1 VERRSPCPGGPAPSV
16 LRDRSAGEDGE
27 DDADSVE
34 AVDVPHGAPNR
45 GHVYRDRV
53 EAPDAGRNVLDYH
66 ALHFTHA
73 DVETWRGAIE
83 QGLVRVNG
91 VAASSARILRAGDEL
106 EFHRPPW
113 IEPEAPVDFTVV
125 HEDEH
130 VLAVEK
136 PAGLQVLP
144 AGPFLE
150 RTLWSRVRAS
160 DPSRVDSAPVHR
172 LGRGTSGL
180 VLFGK
185 TKAARAA
192 LSLQFRQCTPRKTY
206 LALVTGCSLPDSF
219 VARQKIGRV
228 AHGPLRIWVAAPNGK
243 PSATRVRVLRR
254 DEHRGLSLVAA
265 QPITGRPD
273 QIRIHL
279 AACGAPLAGDP
290 LFGAGGGVI
299 SDARPGEGG
308 YRLHAARLR
317 CEHPTGGWIRLR
329 SEPPWPEGWSARPQ
343 DRERSST

>member
-1 VERRSPCPGGPAPSV
+1 MM
-16 LRDRSAGEDGE
+16 AGHG
-27 DDADSVE
+27 AGRLE
-34 AVDVPHGAPNR
+34 AVGPLANH

-53 EAPDAGRNVLDYH
+53 APADAGWNVLAYH
-66 ALHFTHA
+66 AARFPHSDA
-73 DVETWRGAIE
+73 KTWLRSIE
-83 QGLVRVNG
+83 SGLVLVNG
-91 VAASSARILRAGDEL
+91 CAVSATVTLQAGDEL

-113 IEPEAPVDFTVV
+113 EEPDAPLGFTVV

-150 RTLWSRVRAS
+150 RTLWSLVRAS
-160 DPSRVDSAPVHR
+160 HPSRADSAPVHR

-185 TKAARAA
+185 TNAARAA
-192 LSLQFRQCTPRKTY
+192 LSQQFRQCTPQKTY
-206 LALVTGCSLPDSF
+206 LALVVGCDLPDSLI
-219 VARQKIGRV
+219 ARQPIGRI
-228 AHGPLRIWVAAPNGK
+228 AHGPMHIWVAAKDGK
-243 PSATRVRVLRR
+243 ASTTRVRVLRR
-254 DEHRGLSLVAA
+254 DARLQRSLVAA

-279 AACGAPLAGDP
+279 AACGAPLVGDP
-290 LFGAGGGVI
+290 LFGPGGVPI

-308 YRLHAARLR
+308 YRLHAASLR
-317 CEHPTGGWIRLR
+317 CEHPVAGEWIRLR
-329 SEPPWPEGWSARPQ
+329 SQPPWEYGARPLFHP
-343 DRERSST
+343 R